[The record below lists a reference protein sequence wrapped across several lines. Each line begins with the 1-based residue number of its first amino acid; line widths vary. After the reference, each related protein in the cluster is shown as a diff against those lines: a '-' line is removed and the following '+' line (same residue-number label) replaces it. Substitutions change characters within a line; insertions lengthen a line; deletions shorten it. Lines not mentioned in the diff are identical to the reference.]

1 MARYMVRTI
10 FVVSI
15 TFLYIFLAGPPVI
28 LISVLTGSPRI
39 LFVAGR
45 FGIRIAIRLGGVKL
59 DVHGREKIDRSTP
72 YIYVS
77 NHQSLIDPI
86 VIFQQVPHDAA
97 ALAKKEFFKLPI
109 LGWVCRLAGFVP
121 VDRQSAEKRVQA
133 SNEAIRRAKEKRRSF
148 VIFGEGTRSRDGR
161 LGPFKKG
168 AAIIAIAA
176 GVDIIPIAV
185 HGGFALWPKGRRFFR
200 PGRVELH
207 FLDPISTAGMTLEDK
222 ERLTGIVRARIAERL
237 RQIDPAAIGAE

>member
-1 MARYMVRTI
+1 M
-10 FVVSI
+10 
-15 TFLYIFLAGPPVI
+15 
-28 LISVLTGSPRI
+28 
-39 LFVAGR
+39 
-45 FGIRIAIRLGGVKL
+45 
-59 DVHGREKIDRSTP
+59 
-72 YIYVS
+72 
-77 NHQSLIDPI
+77 
-86 VIFQQVPHDAA
+86 
-97 ALAKKEFFKLPI
+97 
-109 LGWVCRLAGFVP
+109 
-121 VDRQSAEKRVQA
+121 
-133 SNEAIRRAKEKRRSF
+133 
-148 VIFGEGTRSRDGR
+148 IFGEGTRSRDGR